1 MEVEESPI
9 VVECEDD
16 VLRLERV
23 LMKCMGC
30 QGSACAFLE
39 SVPYRQVRM
48 ELLLRLRTGS
58 SAVRPRVKVVVNASF
73 VMDVTDAREVAVAPL
88 GFRVGLLCMMLCM
101 SRCAFYFGMGSRSP
115 SRYARTRRASGGGR
129 RSVFVCEVV
138 GGVTR
143 REYIY
148 TPQRGA
154 RAR

>member
-48 ELLLRLRTGS
+48 ELLVRLRTGS
-58 SAVRPRVKVVVNASF
+58 SAARPRVKVPTEGYLIFVCVLPDDANQKQVVVNGSF
-73 VMDVTDAREVAVAPL
+73 VMDVTDAREVRILFRHEEPEPIPL
-88 GFRVGLLCMMLCM
+88 FKDEARVG
-101 SRCAFYFGMGSRSP
+101 
-115 SRYARTRRASGGGR
+115 RRAAKR
-129 RSVFVCEVV
+129 VCV
-138 GGVTR
+138 
-143 REYIY
+143 
-148 TPQRGA
+148 
-154 RAR
+154 

>member
-58 SAVRPRVKVVVNASF
+58 SAVRPRVKVSSAYPKS
-73 VMDVTDAREVAVAPL
+73 TS
-88 GFRVGLLCMMLCM
+88 VG
-101 SRCAFYFGMGSRSP
+101 A
-115 SRYARTRRASGGGR
+115 
-129 RSVFVCEVV
+129 
-138 GGVTR
+138 
-143 REYIY
+143 
-148 TPQRGA
+148 TPAQT
-154 RAR
+154 